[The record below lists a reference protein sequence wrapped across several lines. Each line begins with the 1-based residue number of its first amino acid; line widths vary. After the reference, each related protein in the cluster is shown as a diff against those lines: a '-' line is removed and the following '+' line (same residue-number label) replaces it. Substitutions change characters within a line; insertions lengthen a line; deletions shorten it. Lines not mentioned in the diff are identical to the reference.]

1 MKFNKWVVVRVFKRN
16 QNNIFVLLIDIA
28 TVFKSDALEE
38 QVRESELQ
46 KLMSINFFIIQA
58 FYFSWRT

>member
-1 MKFNKWVVVRVFKRN
+1 MKCNKWVFVRVIN
-16 QNNIFVLLIDIA
+16 QDQKDTFVMLIDIA

-58 FYFSWRT
+58 SYFS